1 MSFLDYLD
9 HKDTRSEWSDPIA
22 PVEAYILILS
32 QIPTAVL
39 EHEDFHKTIR
49 DVPTLVDMAYEREI
63 GQDYVKLYFS
73 KLPDREAFRVWINVL
88 VNRLRPQSTPEVTVH
103 VQHVGKCFERNWLND
118 WTVDDVTS
126 WLRNLNPEFVQY
138 CAAFRQE
145 AVNGAKLVQLTAEM
159 LKTGLGVWNSSH
171 RLHIMK
177 EIEARRKDRR
187 IDPRE
192 SMTSE
197 NSKYLWISPRTKDK
211 LSTLFE
217 SNIGHMP
224 STMKHSAFIHQTP
237 YHADGGSWYPDAHW
251 KPPQTTSKSVPQQY
265 CSPKRVDKKKEHDR
279 IGLISGSVKP
289 SKSFLS
295 VWGIILLF
303 TAAFQ
308 LITAMVLYNSVQ
320 DRSAIVV
327 IVVTLQILLS
337 GCLSVASC
345 FFVKK
350 FGVICLADMMK
361 FYLTTIL
368 WFAGLYL
375 MVWCFDAKS
384 VVVQD
389 EEIYEDGLEM
399 MVTFIFMSTQIQ
411 SLVFFDQAYC
421 RNSFADVLI
430 LIQLILAMLSL
441 SIVMQHVMERTLWER
456 NKPAEEAE
464 TEGDESAHFIHDR
477 LNHTP
482 LSDQVCAFCPRL
494 QRFWSEVHWTW
505 ILPEVLILSTLSF
518 VSVYFISDGSPLEET
533 SSGSCAL
540 ASVFSILEFS
550 ILYNSWKCARNA
562 MVSME
567 PWFFLRFIIALSL
580 FWAGIYFLIE
590 ASSNGTFQFPGS
602 DGSYYSKI
610 RVFIYFSF
618 SIQLHHG
625 SGVNLVP
632 AKWFG
637 QVPVI
642 IQLLLS
648 TPCMAVLLIEAF
660 LWIPSIK
667 SYGGTTKLLA
677 SSQGYGSGNQMG
689 SKTSKR
695 TTGGNQM
702 ESKRSKRAN
711 GGNHTDSRRNRRTNG
726 GTSKETQENHRTAGG
741 NNKDSKRSLRTAGGN
756 HVDTKRNPRTNG
768 GNHSDSRRNLQSNGG
783 TRKKNRRSQRSEGG
797 NHKETSRSL
806 RVAGGNHVDTKRN
819 QRRNGGL
826 HRKAIRRLSEPG
838 VVRTSARESQHK
850 AQSSQPD
857 TGMYLSNDEIF
868 DMIGEV
874 SNSSG

>member
-1 MSFLDYLD
+1 MSHLDY
-9 HKDTRSEWSDPIA
+9 KDIRSEWSENMGSL
-22 PVEAYILILS
+22 EAYILILS

-39 EHEDFHKTIR
+39 EHEDFHNTIR
-49 DVPTLVDMAYEREI
+49 ELTTLVDMAYEREL
-63 GQDYVKLYFS
+63 GQDYVKLYFK
-73 KLPDREAFRVWINVL
+73 KLPDREAFGVWINVL
-88 VNRLRPQSTPEVTVH
+88 VNRLRPQSTREVTVR
-103 VQHVGKCFERNWLND
+103 VEHVGRCFESNWLNE

-145 AVNGAKLVQLTAEM
+145 AVDGAKLVQMTAET
-159 LKTGLGVWNSSH
+159 LKTALGVWNSSH

-177 EIEARRKDRR
+177 EIEAKRKDRSR
-187 IDPRE
+187 DPRE
-192 SMTSE
+192 SMASE
-197 NSKYLWISPRTKDK
+197 NSKYLWIPRTQDK

-224 STMKHSAFIHQTP
+224 SPMKHTAFIHQTP
-237 YHADGGSWYPDAHW
+237 CYLSSGSWYPDAHW
-251 KPPQTTSKSVPQQY
+251 QPRETTSKRATQQY
-265 CSPKRVDKKKEHDR
+265 CSPKRVDKKKEHVDKKKEFER
-279 IGLISGSVKP
+279 VGLISGSVKTN
-289 SKSFLS
+289 KSFLS
-295 VWGIILLF
+295 VWGIMLLL

-320 DRSAIVV
+320 DRSAINV

-337 GCLSVASC
+337 GCLSIASWY
-345 FFVKK
+345 FVKK
-350 FGVICLADMMK
+350 FGEICLADMMK
-361 FYLTTIL
+361 FYFTTIL

-375 MVWCFDAKS
+375 MVWCFDGKS

-389 EEIYEDGLEM
+389 EEIWEDGLEM
-399 MVTFIFMSTQIQ
+399 MITFISLSTQIQ
-411 SLVFFDQAYC
+411 SLVFLDQTYC

-430 LIQLILAMLSL
+430 LIQLILATLSL
-441 SIVMQHVMERTLWER
+441 SIVMQHVMELTLWER

-464 TEGDESAHFIHDR
+464 IEGDESAHFIHDQ

-482 LSDQVCAFCPRL
+482 LSDQVRALCPRL

-540 ASVFSILEFS
+540 ASFFSVLEFS
-550 ILYNSWKCARNA
+550 ILYNSWKRARNA

-602 DGSYYSKI
+602 DDSYYSKI

-632 AKWFG
+632 AEWFG

-667 SYGGTTKLLA
+667 SDSGTTTKLLA
-677 SSQGYGSGNQMG
+677 SSQGYGSGSRLETHRNL
-689 SKTSKR
+689 R
-695 TTGGNQM
+695 TAGGNHM
-702 ESKRSKRAN
+702 ESKRSKRPDGGNHTDSRRNRRTSGGKLKESKRSLRVTGGNHVDSKRNQRTN
-711 GGNHTDSRRNRRTNG
+711 GGYHTDSRRNRRTNG
-726 GTSKETQENHRTAGG
+726 GTRKETQRNERTTGG
-741 NNKDSKRSLRTAGGN
+741 NHKDSKRSLRAT
-756 HVDTKRNPRTNG
+756 
-768 GNHSDSRRNLQSNGG
+768 
-783 TRKKNRRSQRSEGG
+783 EGVRG
-797 NHKETSRSL
+797 KE
-806 RVAGGNHVDTKRN
+806 
-819 QRRNGGL
+819 
-826 HRKAIRRLSEPG
+826 IRRLSEPG
-838 VVRTSARESQHK
+838 VAKPSARVSHHKSQR
-850 AQSSQPD
+850 QLRD
-857 TGMYLSNDEIF
+857 TGVYLSNGEIF
-868 DMIGEV
+868 DIIGEV
-874 SNSSG
+874 STSSG